1 MDLTNRDLDGTVYGL
16 KINYS
21 LFYKYENFLN
31 KLKSCNYLRGCVSE
45 APTEKG
51 SHVEGKEHLSLG
63 SEYIYLFNKNDY
75 INSCTAKVMV
85 SDSSVRL
92 HKNYAFKR
100 FGDYFNSLN
109 LAVKFSV

>member
-1 MDLTNRDLDGTVYGL
+1 MDLTKRDVDGTIYGL

-31 KLKSCNYLRGCVSE
+31 KLKSCNYLRGWTC
-45 APTEKG
+45 AGPTDKD

-75 INSCTAKVMV
+75 ITSCTAKVMV
-85 SDSSVRL
+85 SDSAVRL

-100 FGDYFNSLN
+100 CGDYFNSLN
-109 LAVKFSV
+109 LAVKLSV